1 MLCTSKRRVLMSLWA
16 PSNLCLL
23 SVWSELHDRR
33 RPASR
38 YRWVHPF
45 APVNTEHPRRDGV
58 RATITMK
65 GLAVPA
71 TPERL
76 VKRPSKPNADIKED
90 LAREAKARDRG
101 QTRIDISG
109 LRDWGGLCVGFV
121 EFHTNGPQG
130 GDAGYGGFVRV
141 AFTNTAST

>member
-1 MLCTSKRRVLMSLWA
+1 RG
-16 PSNLCLL
+16 
-23 SVWSELHDRR
+23 
-33 RPASR
+33 
-38 YRWVHPF
+38 
-45 APVNTEHPRRDGV
+45 RDGV

-109 LRDWGGLCVGFV
+109 RRDWDGLCVGFV
-121 EFHTNGPQG
+121 EFHTNGPH
-130 GDAGYGGFVRV
+130 GDRRLHRKHRICCSK
-141 AFTNTAST
+141 TASCPQTVLTASSGATAVSRSA